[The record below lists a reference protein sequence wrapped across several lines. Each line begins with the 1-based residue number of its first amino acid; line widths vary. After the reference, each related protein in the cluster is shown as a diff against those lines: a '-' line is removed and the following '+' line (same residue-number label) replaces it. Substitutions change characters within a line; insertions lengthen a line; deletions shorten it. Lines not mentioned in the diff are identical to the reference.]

1 MTQEL
6 LNTSVNDI
14 INLVL
19 VGLGVLFSLFT
30 LLYSFIFS
38 KKEQLDI
45 LDEGVNKGCNNILIK
60 QRHKEAISY
69 IKKIRVITNQML
81 VLIAFLSIVLSL
93 NIVIKYFIDE
103 LSKQILLFKIDLIL
117 LSLLFVFAIVSIVRI
132 LKKYFKTIRL

>member
-6 LNTSVNDI
+6 LNTSVDDI

-45 LDEGVNKGCNNILIK
+45 LDEGVNKGSNNILIK

-81 VLIAFLSIVLSL
+81 VLIGFLSIVLSL
-93 NIVIKYFIDE
+93 NIIIKYFINE
-103 LSKQILLFKIDLIL
+103 LSNQILLFNIDLIL
-117 LSLLFVFAIVSIVRI
+117 LSILFVFAIISIVRI